1 MDTPVGESREGSVP
15 AQPRARMTKA
25 ELLAE
30 LATYDDRI
38 NDMATT
44 IADQQNEIGRLQG
57 EVDRLQ
63 AEAGD
68 LNQAIA
74 DMVVQSRTTDRH
86 TSVASQTTNPDTSHK
101 RSSKVPNPPVWNNE
115 PDRDTQEFEH

>member
-38 NDMATT
+38 DDMATT
-44 IADQQNEIGRLQG
+44 IADQ
-57 EVDRLQ
+57 
-63 AEAGD
+63 
-68 LNQAIA
+68 
-74 DMVVQSRTTDRH
+74 
-86 TSVASQTTNPDTSHK
+86 
-101 RSSKVPNPPVWNNE
+101 
-115 PDRDTQEFEH
+115 